1 MNSKSSQKHILFI
14 INKYLFPKKIK
25 NIEKK
30 QILINCLMSNNY
42 ITEKEIVSNYDD
54 AFEHAYFQ
62 QEQVQEQ
69 VQKQIQE
76 QIQMLPGF
84 TQREHTSVNPYGFNS
99 TFINPD
105 DDSLTKRLIEV
116 QKRGTTPEETD
127 FINVSNKIDTAL
139 NRVSTDLNFETIKT
153 TALNIYLNI
162 TKFYIYQEQITKD
175 KRIIQGENKGSVK
188 KGYILLSLYYAL
200 INNNIYIA
208 KNKLITYFS
217 DISLSD
223 LPKADEN
230 LKIIFEKNHSYQ
242 FIFEELRLKN
252 NSLTA
257 NLTKEQK
264 EQVNK
269 VIDDLIETGLFNNPP
284 TYIQVAASIVYIL
297 DNLKEISKKSDIS
310 DVTIRNNVKFIE
322 KFYK

>member
-84 TQREHTSVNPYGFNS
+84 TQREHTSVNPYGFS
-99 TFINPD
+99 RTFISPSD
-105 DDSLTKRLIEV
+105 DAGTKRLMEV
-116 QKRGTTPEETD
+116 QKRGATPEETA
-127 FINVSNKIDTAL
+127 FNKVAEMIDSAL
-139 NRVSTDLNFETIKT
+139 NRVSSDLNFEMIKN

-162 TKFYIYQEQITKD
+162 TKFYIYQETVLKKD
-175 KRIIQGENKGSVK
+175 RIVNGENKGSVR
-188 KGYILLSLYYAL
+188 KGYIVLSLYYAL
-200 INNNIYIA
+200 KNN
-208 KNKLITYFS
+208 LIDIPKDRLVTYFN
-217 DISLSD
+217 DINLSD
-223 LPKADEN
+223 LPKADNN
-230 LKIIFEKNHSYQ
+230 LKIIFKGVRGYEFMFENKLNLMVLTREQQEK
-242 FIFEELRLKN
+242 
-252 NSLTA
+252 
-257 NLTKEQK
+257 
-264 EQVNK
+264 VNK
-269 VIDDLIETGLFNNPP
+269 VMNDLTEAGLFNNLPVQ
-284 TYIQVAASIVYIL
+284 IAAIINYL
-297 DNLKEISKKSDIS
+297 NLADLKLISERYGISGATIKKYEKI
-310 DVTIRNNVKFIE
+310 IE
-322 KFYK
+322 KIYG

>member
-1 MNSKSSQKHILFI
+1 M
-14 INKYLFPKKIK
+14 
-25 NIEKK
+25 
-30 QILINCLMSNNY
+30 
-42 ITEKEIVSNYDD
+42 
-54 AFEHAYFQ
+54 
-62 QEQVQEQ
+62 
-69 VQKQIQE
+69 
-76 QIQMLPGF
+76 
-84 TQREHTSVNPYGFNS
+84 
-99 TFINPD
+99 
-105 DDSLTKRLIEV
+105 
-116 QKRGTTPEETD
+116 
-127 FINVSNKIDTAL
+127 
-139 NRVSTDLNFETIKT
+139 
-153 TALNIYLNI
+153 
-162 TKFYIYQEQITKD
+162 
-175 KRIIQGENKGSVK
+175 
-188 KGYILLSLYYAL
+188 
-200 INNNIYIA
+200 
-208 KNKLITYFS
+208 
-217 DISLSD
+217 SD